1 MGAAKAAMIEKQEN
15 LAMAASY
22 LARIGTLEHC
32 EAHGE
37 IFGGGYWE
45 LEDDF
50 WKRVMADRNRGDD
63 GPIPWAAEMKARE
76 FTDLLKE
83 AYEERSGDECGYCAK
98 NMAE

>member
-1 MGAAKAAMIEKQEN
+1 MGRAKAAMMEHEEN

-22 LARIGTLEHC
+22 LAKIGTLESC

-37 IFGGGYWE
+37 IFGGGYWD

-50 WKRVMADRNRGDD
+50 WRRVMGDRKRGEN
-63 GPIPWAAEMKARE
+63 GPIPWAAEMGARE

-83 AYEERSGDECGYCAK
+83 AYDGHAGDECGYCAK
-98 NMAE
+98 VMAE